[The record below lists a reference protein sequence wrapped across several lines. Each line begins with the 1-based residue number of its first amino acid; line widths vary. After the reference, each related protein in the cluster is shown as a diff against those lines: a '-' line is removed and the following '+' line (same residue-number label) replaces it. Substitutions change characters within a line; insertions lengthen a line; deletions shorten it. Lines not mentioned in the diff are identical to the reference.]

1 MKKPHKRKMTKR
13 DKTYKTLPPNE
24 KLAIDMRVLNFSSR
38 DIAEKCGVEEG
49 TVRNWFMTGG
59 KLHGIY
65 QVKSVEVAEER
76 ERRFEAIDAQIQEGA
91 TDAVI
96 TLRKK
101 AKAGN
106 ISAAEIL
113 LEYSGKAPAK
123 KLDVKT
129 PPQVNV
135 NFGDI
140 LDELTQSKSNNNK
153 QENT

>member
-1 MKKPHKRKMTKR
+1 MKKRGKRKLTKR
-13 DKTYKTLPPNE
+13 DKSYKSLPENE
-24 KLAIDMRVLNFSSR
+24 KLAIDMRIQNYSSR
-38 DIAEKCGVEEG
+38 DIADKCGVEEG

-59 KLHGIY
+59 RLHTAYEEREKVI
-65 QVKSVEVAEER
+65 AEER
-76 ERRFEAIDAQIQEGA
+76 EKRFQAIDAQIQEGA

-140 LDELTQSKSNNNK
+140 LDELTQSKSDNNK
-153 QENT
+153 QANT

>member
-1 MKKPHKRKMTKR
+1 MKKKNKRKVTKR
-13 DKTYKTLPPNE
+13 DKSYKTLPANE
-24 KLAIDMRVLNFSSR
+24 KLAIDMRVQNYSSR
-38 DIAEKCGVEEG
+38 DIADKCGVEEG
-49 TVRNWFMTGG
+49 TVRNWFMTEGR
-59 KLHGIY
+59 LHSAYVAREAEI
-65 QVKSVEVAEER
+65 AEER
-76 ERRFEAIDAQIQEGA
+76 EKRFQAIDMQIQEGA
-91 TDAVI
+91 SDAVI

-140 LDELTQSKSNNNK
+140 LDELTQSKSDNNK
-153 QENT
+153 QANT